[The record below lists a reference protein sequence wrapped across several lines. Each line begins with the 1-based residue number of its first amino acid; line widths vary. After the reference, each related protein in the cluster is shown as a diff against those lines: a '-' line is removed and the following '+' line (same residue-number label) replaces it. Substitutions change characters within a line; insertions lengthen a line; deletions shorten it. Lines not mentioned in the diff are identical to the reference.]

1 MGLTKHLR
9 NQIGGVLQYDFGK
22 TIQNGVFQ
30 PTGTLD
36 KPPSSL
42 RAFVGQLEAIHL
54 VEDSAVSAILSDIF
68 QSNPRIAERFRYPGV
83 DYDVLFEVAYPH
95 SDDKP
100 NCSTCD
106 RTRVVHRTP
115 RSSTD
120 PIIHYGL
127 IASANQVMK
136 DSITRDKLRQ
146 ELGILCFEMEA
157 AGLMDNCPCLVIR
170 GICDYSDSH
179 KHKQWQPYAAITA
192 AAYAKE
198 LLQTIP
204 SISVT
209 GEQPIQLVAG
219 E

>member
-1 MGLTKHLR
+1 
-9 NQIGGVLQYDFGK
+9 VLQYDFGK

-30 PTGTLD
+30 RTGTLD
-36 KPPSSL
+36 KPPLSL
-42 RAFVGQLEAIHL
+42 RAFVGQLEATHL
-54 VEDSAVSAILSDIF
+54 VEDSAVPTILSEIF
-68 QSNPRIAERFRYPGV
+68 QSKPRMAERFRYPGV
-83 DYDVLFEVAYPH
+83 EHDVLFEVAYPH
-95 SDDKP
+95 PDDKP

-106 RTRVVHRTP
+106 QTRVVRRKP
-115 RSSTD
+115 RSTID

-127 IASANQVMK
+127 IASANRVMK
-136 DSITRDKLRQ
+136 DGITRDKLRQ

-204 SISVT
+204 SSS
-209 GEQPIQLVAG
+209 VAG
-219 E
+219 EHPIQIVTGK